1 MARKGKHPTRHHDDE
16 RDHDPHHD
24 RDHHHEHDGHEGDNG
39 NEGDGGEDDGD
50 SPARQAAIIALR
62 WLGSVPPTAELYAR
76 ARRQW
81 LALPGA
87 TLRSAAD
94 VPLPAQPLSAAPA
107 DDDGEG
113 AL

>member
-24 RDHHHEHDGHEGDNG
+24 RDHHHEHDGHEDDNG

-62 WLGSVPPTAELYAR
+62 WLGSVPMP
-76 ARRQW
+76 
-81 LALPGA
+81 
-87 TLRSAAD
+87 
-94 VPLPAQPLSAAPA
+94 
-107 DDDGEG
+107 
-113 AL
+113 